1 MRDEKTEVQFS
12 LLSGE
17 EDECLTE
24 RPHKRSLRFYL
35 WGIVPAVIIYTLAV
49 VAITSSAFDAS
60 CAGGPRIV
68 PNILQDSIR
77 YQPQTWQDHDMITHP
92 YFGHPTADLDRRWK
106 DLLKCELPSSAHCER
121 ARGGEG
127 SIKESPVLGSSA

>member
-127 SIKESPVLGSSA
+127 SKRGGLRFRD